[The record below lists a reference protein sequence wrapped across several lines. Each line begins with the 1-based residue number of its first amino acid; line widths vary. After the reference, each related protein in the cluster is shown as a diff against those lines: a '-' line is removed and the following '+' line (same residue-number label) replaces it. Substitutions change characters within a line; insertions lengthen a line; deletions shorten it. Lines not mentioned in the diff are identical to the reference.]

1 MSQHTHPAPDPDVI
15 DVLRAWILENNPAVG
30 RIGDDDDLIDTRALD
45 SLQFMRFVY
54 FLEEVF
60 GREIRLEES
69 VLRNLRSLSAIC
81 RHFEAG
87 QWAREA
93 SHA

>member
-1 MSQHTHPAPDPDVI
+1 MKPRTSPVI
-15 DVLRAWILENNPAVG
+15 DTLRAWIVENNPTVG

-54 FLEEVF
+54 FLEELF
-60 GREIRLEES
+60 DREIRLEES

-81 RHFEAG
+81 RHFNAD
-87 QWAREA
+87 QWATET